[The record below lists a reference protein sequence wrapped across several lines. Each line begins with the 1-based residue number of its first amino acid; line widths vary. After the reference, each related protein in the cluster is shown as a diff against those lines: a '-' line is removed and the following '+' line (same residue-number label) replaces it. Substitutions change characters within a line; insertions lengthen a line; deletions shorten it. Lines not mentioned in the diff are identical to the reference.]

1 MNRYGI
7 NINILH
13 LTISHALT
21 ISHLTFSQFLIL
33 SQNVKIFYRQ
43 ELASLFQMKEK
54 SKACRN
60 SKSNFWSCCFIA
72 DDSHVKIVRMHA
84 VIFTEHDILHF

>member
-7 NINILH
+7 NINVLH
-13 LTISHALT
+13 LTISHVLT
-21 ISHLTFSQFLIL
+21 ISHLTIFHIC
-33 SQNVKIFYRQ
+33 QNVKIIYRQ

-72 DDSHVKIVRMHA
+72 DDSHVKIVWVHA
-84 VIFTEHDILHF
+84 VVLTEHNILHF